1 MAVTQLGYVGIGTT
15 QMAAWRD
22 TVTGIIG
29 AEILEPTAGDDAMR
43 LRIDSMHHRLAIRP
57 CDRDDML
64 YAGWQV
70 ESAREMDRLVAA
82 LAAAGAEPQ
91 DGSPADCIDRRVD
104 RLVRFNDPE
113 GYANELYLGPAHVTN
128 PLRPSLPVS
137 GFTAGGLGLGH
148 VVRHCRR
155 YREMVEFYV
164 DILGFRISDR
174 IVWAD
179 MDGTFLRC
187 NPRHHSL
194 ALLNESLGMGSGET
208 NHVMLEY
215 ASLDD
220 VGRAYD
226 RVLRRG
232 APVIMSLGRHSN
244 DATTSFYF
252 VCPSG
257 MGIELGS
264 GGILVNEAD
273 WQVKTFDTTRI
284 WGHLLPHERS
294 WTAGG

>member
-1 MAVTQLGYVGIGTT
+1 MGVTQLGYVGIGTT
-15 QMAAWRD
+15 RMEAWRD
-22 TVTGIIG
+22 TVTGVIG
-29 AEILEPTAGDDAMR
+29 AEILDPVAGDDAMR
-43 LRIDSMHHRLAIRP
+43 LRIDAMHHRLAIRP
-57 CDRDDML
+57 SDRDDVL

-82 LAAAGAEPQ
+82 LDKAGARPQ
-91 DGSPADCIDRRVD
+91 EGDAATCADRHVD
-104 RLVRFNDPE
+104 RLVRFTDPD
-113 GYANELYLGPAHVTN
+113 GYANELYLGPEHGTE

-137 GFTAGGLGLGH
+137 GFTAGTLGLGH

-155 YREMVEFYV
+155 YREMVDFYA
-164 DILGFRISDR
+164 DILSFRISDR

-179 MDGTFLRC
+179 MDGTFMRC

-232 APVIMSLGRHSN
+232 DPVIMSLGRHSN

-257 MGIELGS
+257 MGIELGT
-264 GGILVNEAD
+264 GGVLVDDAD
-273 WQVKTFDTTRI
+273 WQVKTFTTTRI
-284 WGHLLPHERS
+284 WGHLLPHERNGE
-294 WTAGG
+294 ARG